1 MAVIWSLFLRVLV
14 ISGIK
19 NKFDG
24 AVGSEKEK
32 SEFYN

>member
-19 NKFDG
+19 NKFG
-24 AVGSEKEK
+24 SVGSEKEK